1 MQKKLQ
7 NRDKIGDFILKLSKK
22 RLFISLIP
30 ISVICVGLVQLIVEK
45 ILSKKDMLLFNVRSF
60 CTFAAIIAVAVS
72 IILLIIDAVKSYL
85 KKKNCFSRLLMIMTA
100 VSIIL
105 CGSLYILINEDN
117 KPYHTININWD
128 MRLPNHYK
136 ETYYKENTSSVMG
149 NGLRFSIFEYENSDE
164 IKKAVKWTDGND
176 VKEIAVPIIT
186 ILDSLHVDYDKYPD
200 LNGNYKYYHQNKDG
214 NSDIYLITND
224 EYKKIYIIENLN

>member
-1 MQKKLQ
+1 M
-7 NRDKIGDFILKLSKK
+7 KLSKK

-60 CTFAAIIAVAVS
+60 CTFAAIITAAVS
-72 IILLIIDAVKSYL
+72 IILLIIDVVKSYL
-85 KKKNCFSRLLMIMTA
+85 QKKNCISRIFMIMTA
-100 VSIIL
+100 VSIVL
-105 CGSLYILINEDN
+105 CGSLYFLINEDN
-117 KPYHTININWD
+117 KPYHVININWD
-128 MRLPNHYK
+128 MHLPNHYK
-136 ETYYKENTSSVMG
+136 ETYYKEDTSSVMC

-176 VKEIAVPIIT
+176 VKEIAVPVIT

>member
-1 MQKKLQ
+1 M
-7 NRDKIGDFILKLSKK
+7 KLSKK

-45 ILSKKDMLLFNVRSF
+45 ILSKEDMLLFNVRSV
-60 CTFAAIIAVAVS
+60 CTFAAIIAGAVS

-136 ETYYKENTSSVMG
+136 ETYYKENTSAVMG